1 MGRLCAACFVCAACL
16 MLSDGAI
23 EYCFWLRGARTAA
36 TAFEIRTSPVFT
48 TFGRKLVVTVGA
60 TRQMSARNGR
70 ASALPLH
77 APRDCPFFLT
87 QLSQTSSPEHRIV
100 PLGRANLPTY
110 PEAVIFR
117 IAASGRKAPTYMY
130 PRLAPSLGARSHVSV
145 LFRRPTQPHN
155 NPRHFWATEA
165 V

>member
-1 MGRLCAACFVCAACL
+1 MGELLRYLYTRL
-16 MLSDGAI
+16 
-23 EYCFWLRGARTAA
+23 
-36 TAFEIRTSPVFT
+36 EIT
-48 TFGRKLVVTVGA
+48 
-60 TRQMSARNGR
+60 
-70 ASALPLH
+70 H
-77 APRDCPFFLT
+77 FFT

-110 PEAVIFR
+110 PETVIVR

-155 NPRHFWATEA
+155 NLRHFWATEA